1 MDNRVTRI
9 RIKKTQSANKRGNV
23 GNTLF
28 GFEFNKSKR
37 MTRNSGEGIEQN
49 TTSKPQTPGFGIDV
63 NQFINEKSEMF
74 EYFTRQ
80 EFAAEPLYVR
90 SVQDAIKNYE
100 REQRDFQNLKYNA
113 AYMGRDLEYC
123 EECRLKHP
131 PLRKNVVDEE

>member
-1 MDNRVTRI
+1 
-9 RIKKTQSANKRGNV
+9 
-23 GNTLF
+23 
-28 GFEFNKSKR
+28 
-37 MTRNSGEGIEQN
+37 MTRNSGDGIEQN

-100 REQRDFQNLKYNA
+100 RE
-113 AYMGRDLEYC
+113 
-123 EECRLKHP
+123 
-131 PLRKNVVDEE
+131 